1 MIQPINITKENDIP
15 WHHMAT
21 FNAFGYVQASKQQ
34 KRFSVCAPDCS
45 FVVICDCVRH
55 IYIYRQLS
63 AIASPLRNRKTGQE
77 VSAVAKQQ
85 LISLDAVDNIV
96 GIQVTN
102 SHIFVTTESKLYCV
116 TVNSPIV

>member
-1 MIQPINITKENDIP
+1 
-15 WHHMAT
+15 MAT

-34 KRFSVCAPDCS
+34 RRFSVCSPDCS

-77 VSAVAKQQ
+77 VGAVAKQQ